1 MDAGTADPP
10 YVSLTSVS
18 DGPSGTGS
26 SRQVQR
32 PNSGWP
38 PSFSSA
44 VRRPMARGA
53 SST

>member
-18 DGPSGTGS
+18 DGPGGTGS

-32 PNSGWP
+32 LNSGWP

-44 VRRPMARGA
+44 VRRPMARGG